1 MNAENIQIIT
11 KESINVRR
19 LLESPLQ
26 LVSFSGEVG
35 LDNLIH
41 DGNIHRPQ
49 LALTG
54 FTALFTSQRVQLL
67 GNTEAH
73 YLEMLNEEERIQ
85 AFINIADR
93 NVPCI
98 ILTNKNVLDERLLK
112 IAVDHNIA
120 VLQTHFE
127 TTNAIHL
134 ISEFLD
140 DQFAQQGVV
149 HGSFVDVYGVGI
161 LFIGRSGIG
170 KSEIALDLVERG
182 HRLVADDVVMLT
194 KKRDAVLM
202 GTGTSLVKH
211 FMEIRGLGIIDV
223 RQMFGIRAIRFQKRL
238 EIVVELEDWDP
249 DKEYERTGLDEA
261 PEELMGVP
269 IYTIKLPIFPGKNI
283 TVISEVIALNYL
295 LKTYGYNAAREFS
308 EQLRE
313 EIERRAKSGDTT
325 TDRRLISYFQGDDE

>member
-1 MNAENIQIIT
+1 MNSENIKIIK
-11 KESINVRR
+11 KESITVRR

-26 LVSFSGEVG
+26 LQSLTGEVG
-35 LDNLIH
+35 FDNLIH

-67 GNTEAH
+67 GNTETH
-73 YLEMLNEEERIQ
+73 YLEMLDEEARIQ

-93 NVPCI
+93 NVPVI
-98 ILTNKNVLDERLLK
+98 ILTNNNNLEERLVK
-112 IAVDHNIA
+112 IAADHNIP

-127 TTNAIHL
+127 TINAIHL
-134 ISEFLD
+134 ISDFLD
-140 DQFAQQGVV
+140 DHFAQQGVV

-161 LFIGRSGIG
+161 LFVGRSGIG

-202 GTGTSLVKH
+202 GTGTATVKH
-211 FMEIRGLGIIDV
+211 FMEIRGQGIIDV
-223 RQMFGIRAIRFQKRL
+223 RQMFGIRAVRFQKRL
-238 EIVVELEDWDP
+238 EIVVQLEDWDP
-249 DKEYERTGLDEA
+249 TIEYDRTGLDDN
-261 PEELMGVP
+261 PHDIMGVP
-269 IYTIKLPIFPGKNI
+269 IHTVRLPIFPGKNI

-308 EQLRE
+308 EQLRV
-313 EIERRAKSGDTT
+313 EIERRALYREGAGDQ
-325 TDRRLISYFQGDDE
+325 RLVSYFQGDDE